1 MRLRSAS
8 LMLATALTLI
18 ASPVAAQGAP
28 HQTAVAGM
36 SAVLPALMNSAYGG
50 YTTAVYVEN
59 VSHGGLPAHVSIQ
72 YFDSNGNATGTGDS
86 TPTLG
91 IPFWGEW
98 TVRQDNGNSF
108 LPGVAGWGLVTSD
121 QQVAVFVN
129 EFAPGGMDGS
139 SYTSIQMP
147 AGGGSTLFAPAI
159 VNNAYGGYTTGIGLN
174 NTSATMTTATVTYSD
189 QSGTAVK
196 TQTVDLPA
204 HGYAG
209 LYSGDSALALP
220 MGFTGTATI
229 TSSGAQVL
237 AGIVNEVGPGGQ
249 FSSYDAA
256 SAGATTLYAPAA
268 LNNAYG
274 GYTTGMGVQN
284 TTGTAGMVTVTYYD
298 GSGIS
303 AGSVIKPIAA
313 HGYLGIYQGGTDGPP
328 ASASG
333 YTAAITGDVAI
344 AAIVNETAP
353 GGSQSTS
360 YNGEPAGSGYL
371 NLALVEN
378 AGTDGWSTGLGIVN
392 VTNAPINFTLTYFNA
407 QTGAFMSS
415 TSLSLPAHAYLGRYT
430 PADLT
435 TAGTRATAWLSSTTA
450 GLAAICNEQGAASL
464 MSFNG
469 Q

>member
-28 HQTAVAGM
+28 HLTGVAGT

-59 VSHGGLPAHVSIQ
+59 VSHIGGAAHVSIQ
-72 YFDSNGNATGTGDS
+72 YFDSNGNATGAGDV
-86 TPTLG
+86 TPTAG

-98 TVRQDNGNSF
+98 TVRQDNGHSF
-108 LPGVAGWGLVTSD
+108 IPGVAGWGLVTSD
-121 QQVAVFVN
+121 QEVAVFVN

-147 AGGGSTLFAPAI
+147 AGGGTILFAPAI
-159 VNNAYGGYTTGIGLN
+159 VNNAYGGYTTGIGLSN
-174 NTSATMTTATVTYSD
+174 PTATMTAATVTYRD

-196 TQTVDLPA
+196 TQTVTLPA

-209 LYSGDSALALP
+209 LYSGDSTLALP
-220 MGFTGTATI
+220 SGFTGTATI
-229 TSSGAQVL
+229 ASSGVAL

-249 FSSYDAA
+249 FSSYDAV

-284 TTGTAGMVTVTYYD
+284 TTGLAGMVTVTYYN
-298 GSGIS
+298 GSGTS
-303 AGSVIKPIAA
+303 AGSVTKSIAA
-313 HGYLGIYQGGTDGPP
+313 NGYLGIYQGGTDGPP
-328 ASASG
+328 ASATG
-333 YTAAITGDVAI
+333 YTAAIMGTVAI

-353 GGSQSTS
+353 GGTQSTS

-378 AGTDGWSTGLGIVN
+378 AGSDGWSTGLGIVN
-392 VTNAPINFTLTYFNA
+392 VTNAAVTFTLTYFDA
-407 QTGAFMSS
+407 QTGAFISAA
-415 TSLSLPAHAYLGRYT
+415 SLSLPAHAYLGSYT
-430 PADLT
+430 PADLQ
-435 TAGTRATAWLSSTTA
+435 AGKRATAWLSGSA
-450 GLAAICNEQGAASL
+450 ALAAICNEQGAGSL
-464 MSFNG
+464 MSYNG